1 MNLFIFLC
9 IFIVVESFPT
19 NFPQCDDLCRNYLI
33 EYEYIDGYNNH
44 NLVHLSEDKIKQGIL
59 KLQTDAG
66 LEKTGIM
73 DKNTI
78 KIINT
83 PRCGVKSSFN
93 ERVKRFVTFKAFNTT
108 IQNEKNETVIK
119 WFVDNTIKLQQLDNS
134 FIQRTI
140 NHAFQIWANTS
151 LLYFEKV
158 NVEKEANIV
167 IKFVKGDHGDGF
179 PFDGPGR
186 VLGHA
191 FFPGSHLEGHVHLDL
206 DEKWSI
212 YGYNNTIN
220 LLHTSIHE
228 LGHALGLGHSSQNKS
243 IMYAWYNPSIMQLS
257 DDDTF
262 AINDLYGV
270 RPRYRFGP
278 IYNAK
283 TPPYT
288 TTTAPYITTT
298 KRYNMNLFKR
308 LIIENS
314 KVSMYLKS

>member
-1 MNLFIFLC
+1 MNLLIFLC
-9 IFIVVESFPT
+9 IFIAVESFPT
-19 NFPQCDDLCRNYLI
+19 NFPQCDDLCQNYLI
-33 EYEYIDGYNNH
+33 KYEHIDYNNH
-44 NLVHLSEDKIKQGIL
+44 NNLVHLSEDKIKQGIL

-93 ERVKRFVTFKAFNTT
+93 ERVKRFVTFKGFDT
-108 IQNEKNETVIK
+108 IKNKRNETVIK
-119 WFVDNTIKLQQLDNS
+119 WFVDNTVKLQQLDNS
-134 FIQRTI
+134 IIQTTI
-140 NHAFQIWANTS
+140 NYAFEIWANTS

-158 NVEKEANIV
+158 SVEKEANIV

-179 PFDGPGR
+179 PFDGPGQ

-191 FFPGSHLEGHVHLDL
+191 FYPGSQLGGQVHLDL
-206 DEKWSI
+206 DEEWSV

-243 IMYAWYNPSIMQLS
+243 IMYAWYNPSIMKLS
-257 DDDTF
+257 DDDKF

-270 RPRYRFGP
+270 RLKYRFGP
-278 IYNAK
+278 IYDAK
-283 TPPYT
+283 TPLYT
-288 TTTAPYITTT
+288 TTAAPYTTTT